1 MNRTKLIQRR
11 MCQCDEAEIRAF
23 GNALIRTLRI
33 RTTNCHTLH
42 LDEILARE
50 ANE

>member
-33 RTTNCHTLH
+33 RIHAPHT
-42 LDEILARE
+42 AYVTRSN
-50 ANE
+50 A